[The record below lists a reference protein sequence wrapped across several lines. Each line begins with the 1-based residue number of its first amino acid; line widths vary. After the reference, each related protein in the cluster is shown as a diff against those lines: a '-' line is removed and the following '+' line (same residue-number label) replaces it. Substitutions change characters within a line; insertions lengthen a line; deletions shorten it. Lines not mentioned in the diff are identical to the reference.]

1 MIAKVLELLKNN
13 RERGNEEEWKMFYR
27 LPLFAVITV
36 LVNRKNENNTHQRY
50 PYLR

>member
-27 LPLFAVITV
+27 V
-36 LVNRKNENNTHQRY
+36 LSTAPFLQ
-50 PYLR
+50 